1 MNFFMLSCKRVT
13 LLIEKR
19 RIAGQLSLKQRV
31 QLKMHTSLCDA
42 CKGYSS
48 QSEIIEKGLQKHFGK
63 EKAPELKLPE
73 QAKDK
78 ILKNLKDQ

>member
-1 MNFFMLSCKRVT
+1 M
-13 LLIEKR
+13 LIEKR
-19 RIAGQLSLKQRV
+19 RVTGQLSLKQRA

-48 QSEIIEKGLQKHFGK
+48 QSEIIEKGLQKHFDK
-63 EKAPELKLPE
+63 EEAPELKLPK

-78 ILKNLKDQ
+78 ILKTLKDQ